1 MRHSSIKTKN
11 PEHPLRLS
19 KNGNKETGDASN
31 KVTVNEPSIQL
42 LSENDEIQL
51 KTDKSFEE
59 SDDENSVNL
68 VRIRQV
74 SKKGPNLF
82 RLS

>member
-1 MRHSSIKTKN
+1 M
-11 PEHPLRLS
+11 RLS